1 MTVLP
6 GQKLT
11 IGQLFVSLAA
21 GLMFFLLPNDAR
33 VYFESPARESMIFI
47 VSVLITT
54 GLLLVVRRYEAVGA
68 AMLTAMVLSVA
79 NFVLVETNKAFTTE
93 NYWPSVSRYQLISW
107 LILCSVP
114 FATTILVR
122 LFSFGRW
129 DTNQKRRGFCR
140 FLSLALRACLLIYTL
155 VFLFKMLIPNEI
167 SFGTPRTIEL
177 IPFKHIYNC
186 ISGAFDDGWV
196 YIAKHSLILLPVGF
210 CLAVAL
216 EKVRWW
222 QILAV
227 GVSVGLM
234 TEIIQLSLNTGLTC
248 TDDLILYI
256 VGLFV
261 GSGLKY
267 AVDAFR
273 SFLSMG
279 EEKSILYIPRE

>member
-11 IGQLFVSLAA
+11 IGQLFVSFAA

-33 VYFESPARESMIFI
+33 AYFESPARESMIFM
-47 VSVLITT
+47 VSILITT
-54 GLLLVVRRYEAVGA
+54 GLLFVVRRYEAVGA

-79 NFVLVETNKAFTTE
+79 NFVLVEANKAFTTE
-93 NYWPSVSRYQLISW
+93 NYWPSISRYQLISW
-107 LILCSVP
+107 IILCSVP
-114 FATTILVR
+114 FVTTIFVR

-129 DTNQKRRGFCR
+129 NTSQKRRGFCR

-155 VFLFKMLIPNEI
+155 VFLLKILIPERI
-167 SFGTPRTIEL
+167 SFETPRTMEL

-186 ISGAFDDGWV
+186 ISGAFEDGWI
-196 YIAKHSLILLPVGF
+196 YIIKYSLILLPVGF

-216 EKVRWW
+216 KRIRWW

-227 GVSVGLM
+227 GISIGLM
-234 TEIIQLSLNTGLTC
+234 AEIIQLSLNTGLTC
-248 TDDLILYI
+248 TDDLILYT
-256 VGLFV
+256 VGLFI

-267 AVDAFR
+267 TIDAFR
-273 SFLSMG
+273 AFLSMG
-279 EEKSILYIPRE
+279 EEKNILYISEE